1 MGVTPM
7 NNVEKQLS
15 DEKDRLNS
23 ITAPEDL
30 EMRLRKVLNAAPENT
45 KQKRKTVIWK
55 LAAVVI
61 FFMVFATYHFNA
73 FAFYG
78 KKLFGFDEVMTTG
91 TLKELNDKGM
101 GQIVEKKTILEDG
114 TELMINGIMTDANQ
128 LIMYYTLSNPNG
140 VEDDNF
146 RLSKITGFLTDSIV
160 GGGMSLMN
168 DDQTEMKGTMSFD
181 PVSPFSKKLT
191 LHYLEQ
197 VQNNRMIEGSISF
210 PYNPS
215 KAMQTQ
221 IKQSIRKT
229 VKVDKG
235 KITFNSIT
243 ATPTSSVIEGA
254 LNVENFD
261 RVRLGLDE
269 IQLIANGAPIP
280 IVGSGIQSSLI
291 GRKFDIR
298 YDALP
303 EPLESLELVMKKF
316 VGYQKLEEKISLTT
330 ISDEAIH
337 IGGKEVWIKDVSKTS
352 QGIEITIATDDDVML
367 DEVSIEVKNMETPLR
382 TTVNQIEVKQENGRI
397 MKERTLL
404 FDSFV
409 APEYLLIEGMHYM
422 KTYNKTIKIPVN

>member
-1 MGVTPM
+1 MGVM
-7 NNVEKQLS
+7 LMSNVEKRLS
-15 DEKDRLNS
+15 DEKERLNS

-30 EMRLRKVLNAAPENT
+30 EMRLRNALNTAPENT
-45 KQKRKTVIWK
+45 KQKRKTAIWK
-55 LAAVVI
+55 LAVVAI
-61 FFMVFATYHFNA
+61 LFIAFASYHYNA

-78 KKLFGFDEVMTTG
+78 KKLFDFDDVITG

-101 GQIVEKKTILEDG
+101 GQIVEKKTKLQDG
-114 TELMINGIMTDANQ
+114 TELIINGIMTDANQ

-140 VEDDNF
+140 VEENF
-146 RLSKITGFLTDSIV
+146 RLSKITGFLTDSNV

-181 PVSPFSKKLT
+181 PVSPFSKELT
-191 LHYLEQ
+191 LHYSEQ
-197 VQNNRMIEGSISF
+197 LQNNRMKEGSISF

-243 ATPTSSVIEGA
+243 ATPTSTVIEGS

-269 IQLIANGAPIP
+269 ILLIANGTPIP
-280 IVGSGIQSSLI
+280 IEGSSIQSSLT
-291 GRKFDIR
+291 GKKFDIR
-298 YDALP
+298 YNALP
-303 EPLESLELVMKKF
+303 EHLDSLELVMKKF

-337 IGGKEVWIKDVSKTS
+337 IGGKELWIKTVSKTL

-367 DEVSIEVKNMETPLR
+367 DGVSIEAKNIKTPLR

-404 FDSFV
+404 FDSLV
-409 APEYLLIEGMHYM
+409 EPECILIEGMHYM
-422 KTYNKTIKIPVN
+422 KPYNKTIRIPVN